1 MPSVAKVSLDYA
13 LLMEL
18 RHLRHFL
25 AVAKAGSLT
34 EAAQVLGIAQPAL
47 SQSLSRL
54 EADLGERL
62 LIRSRHGAKLTSA
75 GKTFMNEVVEGVAL
89 IEAAATRTRQTAHG
103 QAGRLVIG
111 FVTSALHRT
120 LPNALHRLRERHPEI
135 TVSLREMDNL
145 EQIEALRRNEID
157 IGFAHSPLPAVAR
170 VRSRVVRKESL
181 IAALPDDFPLAA
193 DGLVSIAELAAYP
206 LITYPEYQVPLMR
219 AGIAQAYRDAGFD
232 VHIGIE
238 VNRSLTVLACVVAG
252 FGVGLIPDSVS
263 GIGFGGVRYARLRQ
277 EAALPSFTLCAITR
291 STAHVEAAEVLLEIL
306 SQTN

>member
-1 MPSVAKVSLDYA
+1 
-13 LLMEL
+13 MEL
-18 RHLRHFL
+18 RHLKHFL

-89 IEAAATRTRQTAHG
+89 IEAAAARTRQTAHG

-120 LPNALHRLRERHPEI
+120 LPNALRRLRERHPEI

-291 STAHVEAAEVLLEIL
+291 STSHAEAAEVLLEIL